1 MDMQQRR
8 IRQQN
13 RDMAIKLMIPTA
25 ILAKL
30 IYLYF
35 LPIKYFFDSFRM
47 VDMLNNGD
55 NATFGWT
62 GYQDAVDFHRVI
74 NIFDLTNIN
83 QFSIF
88 YGLIMTPII
97 MIIVSR
103 VKEME
108 LKEVLFTLMATGVL
122 NIYVFNINKE
132 MIQILYFFAIYI
144 IISLPIKNTVIK
156 IIGCALV
163 YYWESLNFRNYYI
176 LMAAMCIFLYFIFL
190 WLKKRK
196 RIGKIVIIFTVIL
209 CFVGVFVFF
218 YLSQFVSYEDYSD
231 ALNIRDASTGTIRE
245 AGGANSAI
253 YNPIEVNDNLGI
265 FMLDYVINA
274 VRMMIPVE
282 LLLKSPGYAPFF
294 VYQIFILI
302 YLFRTIKN
310 IKKINNKMIVVLSCF
325 VAYFFGSVVF
335 EPDFGSW
342 VRHEATTFPILQLM
356 AFGSNVYDEIDLVK
370 SKERIGRYEAKN
382 V

>member
-1 MDMQQRR
+1 MNLTEKR

-25 ILAKL
+25 IIAKL

-35 LPIKYFFDSFRM
+35 LPLKYFFDSWRM
-47 VDMLNNGD
+47 VDMLNRGNE
-55 NATFGWT
+55 ATIAWT
-62 GYQDAVDFHRVI
+62 GYEDAVNFHASI
-74 NIFDLTNIN
+74 NIFHLTEIH

-88 YGLIMTPII
+88 YGLIMTPIM

-108 LKEVLFTLMATGVL
+108 MKEVLFTLMATGVL
-122 NIYVFNINKE
+122 NIYVFTINKE

-144 IISLPIKNTVIK
+144 IISLPVKNTLIK

-163 YYWESLNFRNYYI
+163 YYWESLNFRSYYI
-176 LMAAMCIFLYFIFL
+176 LMAAMSVFLYLVFL
-190 WLKKRK
+190 WLKKRS
-196 RIGKIVIIFTVIL
+196 RIGKGIIVFTVIL
-209 CFVGVFVFF
+209 CFVGVFIFF
-218 YLSQFVSYEDYSD
+218 YMSQFVSYEDYNE
-231 ALNIRDASTGTIRE
+231 ALNVRDGSTETIKQG
-245 AGGANSAI
+245 GGANSAI
-253 YNPIEVNDNLGI
+253 YNPVEVNGNLGI
-265 FMLDYVINA
+265 FMFDYVINA

-282 LLLKSPGYAPFF
+282 LLIKSPGYAPFF
-294 VYQIFILI
+294 VYQIFILM

-310 IKKINNKMIVVLSCF
+310 LRQIDNKMVVVLSCF

-342 VRHEATTFPILQLM
+342 VRHEATTFPIMQLM
-356 AFGSNVYDEIDLVK
+356 ALQSYNYEEYIETDK
-370 SKERIGRYEAKN
+370 RYEATH